1 MTLKPDSEEKET
13 EGEKECQYK
22 SRRNRKE
29 GEMVEQTFQ
38 TFGRQH
44 VIYDWLL
51 CLDVMTTNYLGEVVQ
66 NFIDIGNNDAPAG
79 VGRELLIMMLWIKKK
94 KKNTLKVEIIFS
106 C

>member
-1 MTLKPDSEEKET
+1 
-13 EGEKECQYK
+13 
-22 SRRNRKE
+22 
-29 GEMVEQTFQ
+29 MVEETFQTFG

-79 VGRELLIMMLWIKKK
+79 VGRELLIMMLWIIK
-94 KKNTLKVEIIFS
+94 KKNTLNDEIIFS